1 VARTLGIL
9 LVIAGT
15 LALAYGGFSYTKAS
29 HDVKLGPI
37 QFSVREKESVSIP
50 VWGGVAGITAGVLLL
65 LLGGR
70 KK

>member
-37 QFSVREKESVSIP
+37 QFSVKEKESVSIP
-50 VWGGVAGITAGVLLL
+50 VGGGVAGITAGVLLL

>member
-1 VARTLGIL
+1 MARILGIL
-9 LVIAGT
+9 LVVAGT

-29 HDVKLGPI
+29 HDMKLGPI
-37 QFSVREKESVSIP
+37 QFSVKEKESVSIP

>member
-1 VARTLGIL
+1 MARTLGIL

-37 QFSVREKESVSIP
+37 QFSVKEKESVSIP

>member
-37 QFSVREKESVSIP
+37 QFSVKEKESVSIP
-50 VWGGVAGITAGVLLL
+50 VGGGVAGITAGVLLL

-70 KK
+70 TK

>member
-1 VARTLGIL
+1 MARIFGIL

-29 HDVKLGPI
+29 HDVKLGSI
-37 QFSVREKESVSIP
+37 QFSVKEKESVAIP
-50 VWGGVAGITAGVLLL
+50 MWGGVAGITAGVLLL